1 MSDPTVAPF
10 HAVRIAN
17 AHYPHAGEIDRFVAG
32 SLALAD
38 GRIVGEDFDNSDTNN
53 SDTDNSHTG
62 NSHTG
67 TSHFDANGCIVLP
80 GFIDLHIHGSAGH
93 DTMDATPESLPAIS
107 RFLARHGVTGFTPT
121 TMTAPHQPTLAA
133 VQNIGAALATARA
146 APMPGAAILGAHLEG
161 PYISPRFPGA
171 QAKENIRP
179 ASLTEF
185 GELLAAGPV
194 KLITLAPEEPD
205 AGALIDAALA
215 AGVRVIIG
223 HSAASYEQAIASF
236 DRGISQAT
244 HTFNAMT
251 GLHHRQPGV
260 VGAVLTD
267 KRIFAQLIADTVH
280 VHPAAMA
287 VLAQCKGPDRLLLIT
302 DAIRA
307 TGLPNGESEL
317 GGQPVFVRDGQC
329 RLADGTLAGSILT
342 MDGALRH
349 FLSATG
355 WPLEKAWPITSRTP
369 AAALGIGDEYGAIVP
384 GYRAD
389 LVILDDRLEV
399 VSTIV
404 GGRIVYLREGEEAR
418 LGIG

>member
-1 MSDPTVAPF
+1 MAEQRGTRPQTLLIQ
-10 HAVRIAN
+10 HAR
-17 AHYPHAGEIDRFVAG
+17 YPLAGEIGRFVAG
-32 SLALAD
+32 SLALAE
-38 GRIVGEDFDNSDTNN
+38 GQIVGKTIDNPPTDTA
-53 SDTDNSHTG
+53 
-62 NSHTG
+62 
-67 TSHFDANGCIVLP
+67 HFDANGCVVLP

-121 TMTAPHQPTLAA
+121 TMTAPHPPTLAA
-133 VQNIGAALATARA
+133 VQNVAAALAAALAARPA
-146 APMPGAAILGAHLEG
+146 APMPGASILGVHLEG
-161 PYISPRFPGA
+161 PYISPHFPGA

-179 ASLTEF
+179 ANLAEF
-185 GELLAAGPV
+185 GELLAAGPI
-194 KLITLAPEEPD
+194 KLITLAPEEP
-205 AGALIDAALA
+205 GADGLIEAALA
-215 AGVRVIIG
+215 AGIRVIIG
-223 HSAASYEQAIASF
+223 HSAASYAQAIASF
-236 DRGISQAT
+236 DRGVSQAT

-267 KRIFAQLIADTVH
+267 DRIFAQLIADTVH

-307 TGLPNGESEL
+307 TGLPDGESEL

-342 MDGALRH
+342 MDAALRH
-349 FLSATG
+349 FLAATG
-355 WPLEKAWPITSRTP
+355 WPLEKAWPVTSRTP
-369 AAALGIGDEYGAIVP
+369 AAALGIDDEYGIIAP
-384 GYRAD
+384 GYRAN
-389 LVILDDRLEV
+389 LVILDDNLEV
-399 VSTIV
+399 VATIV
-404 GGRIVYLREGEEAR
+404 GGQIVYLREGEAGR

>member
-1 MSDPTVAPF
+1 MTGSTVSHPQPLLI
-10 HAVRIAN
+10 VN
-17 AHYPHAGEIDRFVAG
+17 ARYPLLWEDGGFTAG

-38 GRIVGEDFDNSDTNN
+38 GRIVGEDF
-53 SDTDNSHTG
+53 G
-62 NSHTG
+62 LPRP
-67 TSHFDANGCIVLP
+67 TSQRFDARGCVVLP
-80 GFIDLHIHGSAGH
+80 GFMDLHIHGSAGH

-121 TMTAPHQPTLAA
+121 TMTAPHPPTLAA
-133 VQNIGAALATARA
+133 VQNVTAALATALVE
-146 APMPGAAILGAHLEG
+146 PMPGAAILGVHLEG

-179 ASLTEF
+179 ANLAEF
-185 GELLAAGPV
+185 GELLATGPV
-194 KLITLAPEEPD
+194 KLITLAPEEPGAD
-205 AGALIDAALA
+205 ALIDAALA
-215 AGVRVIIG
+215 GGVRVIIG
-223 HSAASYEQAIASF
+223 HSAASYGQAIASF

-267 KRIFAQLIADTVH
+267 DRIFAQLIADTVH

-287 VLAQCKGPDRLLLIT
+287 VLACCKGPDRLLLIT

-307 TGLPNGESEL
+307 TGLPDGESEL
-317 GGQPVFVRDGQC
+317 GGQPVTVRDGQC

-342 MDGALRH
+342 MDAALRH
-349 FLSATG
+349 FLAATG
-355 WPLEKAWPITSRTP
+355 WSLEKAWPVTSRTP
-369 AAALGIGDEYGAIVP
+369 ALALGIDYEYGAITS

-389 LVILDDRLEV
+389 LVVLDASLEV
-399 VSTIV
+399 VATIV
-404 GGRIVYLREGEEAR
+404 GGRIVYLREGEEGR
-418 LGIG
+418 LGIED

>member
-1 MSDPTVAPF
+1 MTLELSQPIPLPHLSAIVNARFPLGLG
-10 HAVRIAN
+10 AN
-17 AHYPHAGEIDRFVAG
+17 SFELG
-32 SLALAD
+32 SLLLAE
-38 GRIVGEDFDNSDTNN
+38 GYIEGVEGGPS
-53 SDTDNSHTG
+53 SAPG
-62 NSHTG
+62 
-67 TSHFDANGCIVLP
+67 FDATSCVVLP

-93 DTMDATPESLPAIS
+93 DTMDAVPESLPAIS
-107 RFLARHGVTGFTPT
+107 RFLAQHGVTGFTPT
-121 TMTAPHQPTLAA
+121 TMTAPHPPTLAA
-133 VQNIGAALATARA
+133 VQNVAATLA
-146 APMPGAAILGAHLEG
+146 APMPGPVILGVHLEG

-171 QAKENIRP
+171 QAKENIRR
-179 ASLTEF
+179 ANLAEF

-194 KLITLAPEEPD
+194 KLITLAPEEPG

-223 HSAASYEQAIASF
+223 HSAASYDQAIASF
-236 DRGISQAT
+236 DRGVSQAT

-251 GLHHRQPGV
+251 GLHHREPGV

-267 KRIFAQLIADTVH
+267 ERIFAQLIADTVH

-287 VLAQCKGPDRLLLIT
+287 VLARCKGPDRLLLIT

-307 TGLPNGESEL
+307 TGLPDGESEL
-317 GGQPVFVRDGQC
+317 GGQPVFVRDGAC

-342 MDGALRH
+342 MDAALRY
-349 FLSATG
+349 FLAATG

-369 AAALGIGDEYGAIVP
+369 AAALGIADAFGTIAP

-389 LVILDDRLEV
+389 LVVLDASLEV
-399 VSTIV
+399 VATIV
-404 GGRIVYLREGEEAR
+404 GGWIVYLREGEERR

>member
-1 MSDPTVAPF
+1 MAEPSRPHTF
-10 HAVRIAN
+10 LIRHAR
-17 AHYPHAGEIDRFVAG
+17 YPLAGESGRFVAG
-32 SLALAD
+32 SLALAN
-38 GRIVGEDFDNSDTNN
+38 GRIVGEAIDTPPT
-53 SDTDNSHTG
+53 DTAN
-62 NSHTG
+62 
-67 TSHFDANGCIVLP
+67 FDAGGCVVLP
-80 GFIDLHIHGSAGH
+80 GFIDLHIHGSAGY
-93 DTMDATPESLPAIS
+93 DTMDDTPKSLPAIS

-121 TMTAPHQPTLAA
+121 TMTAPHPPTLAA
-133 VQNIGAALATARA
+133 VENVAAALAV
-146 APMPGAAILGAHLEG
+146 PMPGASILGIHLEG

-179 ASLTEF
+179 ANLAEF

-194 KLITLAPEEPD
+194 KLITLAPEEPGAD
-205 AGALIDAALA
+205 ALIDAALA
-215 AGVRVIIG
+215 AGVQVIIG
-223 HSAASYEQAIASF
+223 HSAAGYEQAIAGF

-267 KRIFAQLIADTVH
+267 DRIFAQLIADAVH
-280 VHPAAMA
+280 VHPGAMN
-287 VLAQCKGPDRLLLIT
+287 VLARCKGPDRLLLIT

-307 TGLPNGESEL
+307 TGLPDGESEL

-349 FLSATG
+349 FLAATG
-355 WPLEKAWPITSRTP
+355 WPLEKAWPVTSRTP
-369 AAALGIGDEYGAIVP
+369 AAALGVDGEYGAIAP

-389 LVILDDRLEV
+389 LVVLDDRLKV
-399 VSTIV
+399 VATIV
-404 GGRIVYLREGEEAR
+404 GGRMVYLREGEEGR
-418 LGIG
+418 LGPGD

>member
-1 MSDPTVAPF
+1 MAEPSRPQTF
-10 HAVRIAN
+10 LIRHAR
-17 AHYPHAGEIDRFVAG
+17 YPLAGEPGRFVAG
-32 SLALAD
+32 SLALAE
-38 GRIVGEDFDNSDTNN
+38 GRIVGEAIDNPPADTA
-53 SDTDNSHTG
+53 
-62 NSHTG
+62 
-67 TSHFDANGCIVLP
+67 HFDASGCVVLP

-121 TMTAPHQPTLAA
+121 TMTAPHPPTLAA
-133 VQNIGAALATARA
+133 VQNVTAALAAART
-146 APMPGAAILGAHLEG
+146 APMPGAAILGVHLEG

-179 ASLTEF
+179 ANLAEF

-194 KLITLAPEEPD
+194 KLITLAPEEPGAD
-205 AGALIDAALA
+205 ALIDAALA

-223 HSAASYEQAIASF
+223 HSAASYEEAIASF

-260 VGAVLTD
+260 VGAVLND
-267 KRIFAQLIADTVH
+267 DRIFAQLIADTVH
-280 VHPAAMA
+280 VHPAAMD
-287 VLAQCKGPDRLLLIT
+287 VLARCKGPDRLLLIT

-307 TGLPNGESEL
+307 TGLPDGESEL

-342 MDGALRH
+342 MDSALRH
-349 FLSATG
+349 FLAATG
-355 WPLEKAWPITSRTP
+355 WPLEKAWPVTSRTP
-369 AAALGIGDEYGAIVP
+369 AVALGIDSEYGIIAS

-389 LVILDDRLEV
+389 LVVLDDGLEV
-399 VSTIV
+399 VATIV
-404 GGRIVYLREGEEAR
+404 GGRIVYLREGEEGR
-418 LGIG
+418 LEIRD